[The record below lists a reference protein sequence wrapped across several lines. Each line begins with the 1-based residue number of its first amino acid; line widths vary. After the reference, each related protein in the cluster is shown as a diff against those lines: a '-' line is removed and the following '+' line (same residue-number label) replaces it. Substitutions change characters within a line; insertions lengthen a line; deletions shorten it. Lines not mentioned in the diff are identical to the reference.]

1 MESKIATTLGAGLDV
16 PGLRREDLE
25 TLADRHIDQALK
37 VPEALTVRGTRISFL
52 ETGIG
57 IATLAILRHRNQAG
71 SSSSNSWVG
80 YMSVLDCALRN
91 IVREDNH
98 SSTANDDGCEVL
110 YGRAGLLYA
119 FLLLRNALHQG
130 FFNDLA
136 SELVRQLN
144 QIVTMDNLRL
154 ITDSI
159 IVRGRRGSRW
169 LREELG
175 IAVKTGQMFP
185 PLMWSWHQ
193 KRYLGAAHGVG
204 GLKATLEDMFIRVSS
219 SWHFTNAP

>member
-1 MESKIATTLGAGLDV
+1 MESKIATTLGAGLDI
-16 PGLRREDLE
+16 PGLRRDDLE
-25 TLADRHIDQALK
+25 TLADEFIAQA
-37 VPEALTVRGTRISFL
+37 VSAPEALAVRGTRISFL

-57 IATLAILRHRNQAG
+57 IVTLAILRYRNQVG
-71 SSSSNSWVG
+71 SSSGDNWAG

-91 IVREDNH
+91 IVREDAH
-98 SSTANDDGCEVL
+98 SSMANDDGCEVL

-130 FFNDLA
+130 FFDDLPPDFA
-136 SELVRQLN
+136 RQLN
-144 QIVTMDNLRL
+144 QLVTIDNLRL

-175 IAVKTGQMFP
+175 AARKTGQMVP

-204 GLKATLEDMFIRVSS
+204 GLKVHLEEVFIRISS

>member
-1 MESKIATTLGAGLDV
+1 MEIKIAATLGAGLDV
-16 PGLRREDLE
+16 PGLRRDDLE
-25 TLADRHIDQALK
+25 MLADGHIAQA
-37 VPEALTVRGTRISFL
+37 VSAPEALTVRGTRISFL

-57 IATLAILRHRNQAG
+57 IVTLAILRYRNQAG
-71 SSSSNSWVG
+71 SSSADNWVR
-80 YMSVLDCALRN
+80 YMLVLDRALRN
-91 IVREDNH
+91 IVREDAQ

-119 FLLLRNALHQG
+119 FLLLQNALHQG
-130 FFNDLA
+130 FFNDLPSDFA
-136 SELVRQLN
+136 RQLN
-144 QIVTMDNLRL
+144 QLVTMDNLCL

-169 LREELG
+169 LKEELG
-175 IAVKTGQMFP
+175 TAMKTGQMVP

-204 GLKATLEDMFIRVSS
+204 GLKVQLEEIFIRVSS
-219 SWHFTNAP
+219 SRHFTNAP